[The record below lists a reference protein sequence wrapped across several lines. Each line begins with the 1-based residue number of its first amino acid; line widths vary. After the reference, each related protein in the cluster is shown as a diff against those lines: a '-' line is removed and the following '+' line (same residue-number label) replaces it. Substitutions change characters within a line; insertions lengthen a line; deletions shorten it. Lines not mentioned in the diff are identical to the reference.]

1 MSIINVIVQVVK
13 WIDGLIKEGERMRE
27 VTIKVYTN
35 ELTKQLNELD
45 VSGMTTEDLKRFIQE
60 NLEVTQVE
68 NSNELE
74 LYVKLKESEV
84 K

>member
-1 MSIINVIVQVVK
+1 
-13 WIDGLIKEGERMRE
+13 MRE
-27 VTIKVYTN
+27 VTIKWHTN

-45 VSGMTTEDLKRFIQE
+45 VSGMTTEDLKRFIRE
-60 NLEVTQVE
+60 NLEVTQVG
-68 NSNELE
+68 NSKELE

>member
-1 MSIINVIVQVVK
+1 
-13 WIDGLIKEGERMRE
+13 MRE
-27 VTIKVYTN
+27 VTIKCHTN

-45 VSGMTTEDLKRFIQE
+45 VYGMTTDDLKRFIRE

>member
-1 MSIINVIVQVVK
+1 MQVVK
-13 WIDGLIKEGERMRE
+13 WIDGLIKEKGERMRE
-27 VTIKVYTN
+27 VTIKWHTN

-45 VSGMTTEDLKRFIQE
+45 VSGMTTEDLKRFIRE

>member
-1 MSIINVIVQVVK
+1 
-13 WIDGLIKEGERMRE
+13 MRE
-27 VTIKVYTN
+27 VTIKWHTN
-35 ELTKQLNELD
+35 ELTKQLNELE
-45 VSGMTTEDLKRFIQE
+45 VSGMTTEDLKRFIRE

-68 NSNELE
+68 NSKELE

>member
-1 MSIINVIVQVVK
+1 
-13 WIDGLIKEGERMRE
+13 MRE

>member
-1 MSIINVIVQVVK
+1 
-13 WIDGLIKEGERMRE
+13 MRE
-27 VTIKVYTN
+27 VTIKWHTN
-35 ELTKQLNELD
+35 ELIKQLNELD
-45 VSGMTTEDLKRFIQE
+45 VSGMTTDDLKRFIRE

-74 LYVKLKESEV
+74 LYVKLKESGV

>member
-1 MSIINVIVQVVK
+1 
-13 WIDGLIKEGERMRE
+13 MRE
-27 VTIKVYTN
+27 VTIKWHTN

-45 VSGMTTEDLKRFIQE
+45 VSGMTTEDLKRFIRE

>member
-1 MSIINVIVQVVK
+1 
-13 WIDGLIKEGERMRE
+13 MRE
-27 VTIKVYTN
+27 VTIKWHTN

-45 VSGMTTEDLKRFIQE
+45 VSGMTTDDLKRFIRE
-60 NLEVTQVE
+60 NLEVTQVG

>member
-60 NLEVTQVE
+60 NLEVTQV
-68 NSNELE
+68 
-74 LYVKLKESEV
+74 
-84 K
+84 

>member
-1 MSIINVIVQVVK
+1 
-13 WIDGLIKEGERMRE
+13 MRE
-27 VTIKVYTN
+27 VTIKWHTN

-45 VSGMTTEDLKRFIQE
+45 VSGMTTEDLKRFIRE

-74 LYVKLKESEV
+74 LYVKLKEREV

>member
-1 MSIINVIVQVVK
+1 
-13 WIDGLIKEGERMRE
+13 MRE
-27 VTIKVYTN
+27 VTIKWHTN

-45 VSGMTTEDLKRFIQE
+45 VSGMTTEDLKRFIRE

-68 NSNELE
+68 NSKELE